1 MSISVRVIDC
11 THGVA
16 ATDVHIVLRYRMDSE
31 WRDVTRGRTG
41 EDGRLSL
48 LTGAS
53 AEVGMYRLEFDLD
66 GYYALLGIVPSYPR
80 AIIEFRVTDRENE
93 LDMPLMMTSNSLL
106 TYRI

>member
-16 ATDVHIVLRYRMDSE
+16 ATDVQIVLRYRVDSE
-31 WRDVTRGRTG
+31 WRDVTHGATG

-48 LTGAS
+48 LTGEC
-53 AEVGMYRLEFDLD
+53 AELGVYRLEFDLD
-66 GYYALLGIVPSYPR
+66 GYYALLGIMPTYPR
-80 AIIEFRVTDRENE
+80 AIIEFRVTDQTNE
-93 LDMPLMMTSNSLL
+93 FDMPLMMTSNSLL